1 MSFNGMYQDVYN
13 SLIHN
18 SLRLDTMQNLLTV
31 RQIMKSS
38 HFFLTEKNECCAHLH
53 FVQKQTKL
61 IYRDKRYH
69 VSRGQRY
76 LGWPESFSGNC
87 V

>member
-1 MSFNGMYQDVYN
+1 MYQDVYN

-18 SLRLDTMQNLLTV
+18 SLRLDIMQNLSTV

-38 HFFLTEKNECCAHLH
+38 HFFLTEKNACGAYLY
-53 FVQKQTKL
+53 FVQEVTKL
-61 IYRDKRYH
+61 IYRDIRYH
-69 VSRGQRY
+69 RSRGQHY
-76 LGWPESFSGNC
+76 LGWPEGFSGDS